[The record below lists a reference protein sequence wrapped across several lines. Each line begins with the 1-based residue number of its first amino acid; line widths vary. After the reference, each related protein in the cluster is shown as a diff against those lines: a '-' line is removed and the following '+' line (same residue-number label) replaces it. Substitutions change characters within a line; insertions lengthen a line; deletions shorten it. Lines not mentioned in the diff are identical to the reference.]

1 MSQTAADRNLLF
13 GILALQMDFI
23 TRDELIAAMNAWVVA
38 KDKPLGQI
46 LDERGALSAAR
57 RAMLEPLVDEH
68 VRVHDGDPTRSL
80 AAIGDSSGIVSDL
93 RRTVADAEVHASL
106 GHVDAA
112 GPTGPDAPTGTIPRD
127 PTPRRVG
134 RLVCGNSAL
143 PQGARS
149 RARWT
154 WRRLRGARPRA
165 QPRGGDQGDPGAPRR
180 RRGQPRPVPPRGRD
194 HRRAR
199 APGHRA
205 GLRPGPVLR
214 RAALLCDALHQ
225 G

>member
-38 KDKPLGQI
+38 KDKPLGEI

-80 AAIGDSSGIVSDL
+80 AAIGDSSGVVPDL

-106 GHVDAA
+106 GHVGAS
-112 GPTGPDAPTGTIPRD
+112 GPTSPDAPTGTIPRD
-127 PTPRRVG
+127 PAPPAESVDGDR
-134 RLVCGNSAL
+134 GNSAT
-143 PQGARS
+143 ARS
-149 RARWT
+149 AITPAVDSASSSWPT
-154 WRRLRGARPRA
+154 TAS
-165 QPRGGDQGDPGAPRR
+165 
-180 RRGQPRPVPPRGRD
+180 
-194 HRRAR
+194 
-199 APGHRA
+199 
-205 GLRPGPVLR
+205 
-214 RAALLCDALHQ
+214 
-225 G
+225 